1 MPSHA
6 RPKRPGP
13 SRAVFRTVL
22 TAVAT
27 GAALAAAGA
36 AGASAATPVPLGGA
50 GGVLGNQDVPAALGA
65 LSHLQVNPLAKTGV
79 DPLDNSAGTQV
90 ADFQPVSTALATG
103 PLSRGDSLSELPVVG
118 TAARA
123 LPGV

>member
-13 SRAVFRTVL
+13 SRAVYRAAL
-22 TAVAT
+22 TAMAT
-27 GAALAAAGA
+27 GAALAAGA
-36 AGASAATPVPLGGA
+36 AGASAATPAPLGGV
-50 GGVLGNQDVPAALGA
+50 GGALGGQDVPAALGA